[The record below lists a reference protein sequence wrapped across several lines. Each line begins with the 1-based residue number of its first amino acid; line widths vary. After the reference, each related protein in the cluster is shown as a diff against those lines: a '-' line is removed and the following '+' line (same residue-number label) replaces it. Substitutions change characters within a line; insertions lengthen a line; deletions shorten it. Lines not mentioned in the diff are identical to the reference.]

1 MSGTPAH
8 REVGAASTAARPA
21 AALTGAEMTA
31 LFQAVLDA
39 GLDGVVVCDRRGHVL
54 EWNAAAAEMFDLP
67 RERVLGRAFDH
78 LLAPAARDAFLRA
91 LAAAVRPSP
100 RPAGAGRPGSASPLP
115 HAREVPGV
123 RAEER
128 GVRSGQERPSDFSAL
143 TWGGARLEVVA
154 VRAGGKPF
162 PAELV
167 VIPARAARPLVT
179 VLVRDLTLSKR
190 TETRLHGQRHIL
202 EMIAT
207 GSPLFAILE
216 AICRLQDE
224 LLPGSVC
231 SVLLLDAT
239 GRRLVHGA
247 APGLPPA
254 YQRAIDGVE
263 IGPDVGSC
271 GTAAQTGETVI
282 VADIATDPRWAP
294 YRDLALAHG
303 LRACWSTPIR
313 DRRSG
318 RVLGTFAVYPRTP
331 RAPGAEELT
340 LIAEASH
347 LAGIAIGER
356 AADDALRESEARYR
370 LLAEHATDMITR
382 HSPDG
387 TFLYASPACLPLLG
401 YEPAELVGHHY
412 RDFVHPDDA
421 DIEDIIKDGVQNG
434 TEALTVTYRGLR
446 KDGHT
451 IWLES
456 TIRAVPDPD
465 TGLVRELLSVTRDIT
480 ARKQAEE
487 ALRAAERRYRTLV
500 EQLPAIVYIED
511 ANTGRLRYISPQIAS
526 LLGYTPEE
534 WMAEPGRWRA
544 HLHPEDR
551 ERVIQAVKHFFRAR
565 RAEVCELEYR
575 MYTRLG
581 REVWVH
587 DTRRMVRDEEG
598 TPLYV
603 QGIALDV
610 TERRRAVEALR
621 LSERRFRS
629 LVQNSSDL
637 VIVLSPDAAIQYV
650 SPSVGRLLGYRP
662 EELLGTTA
670 YAWLHPDDVPT
681 ARVMFH
687 RRLTLPNAPLI
698 PMVYRVRH
706 RHGEWRYMEMLSTNL
721 VDEPSVRGIVVNM
734 RDVTEREALQQEL
747 ARLAFAD
754 ALTGLPNRTVFLD
767 RLKRALAR
775 ARPNRLAVL
784 FLDLDGFK
792 VVNDSLGHATGD
804 ALLRAVAQ
812 RLTACVPARDLVAR
826 FGGDEFALLVHRVST
841 AEQALHKAERI
852 IAALRR
858 PFLVDGRE
866 FFVSAS
872 IGVTV
877 NRTPHASAEELLR
890 EADIAF
896 YQAKT
901 SGKARAVLF
910 EPSMIEQARK
920 RLELE
925 TDLRHALERGEL
937 ELHYQPEVDLATGR
951 VTAVEALV
959 RWPHP
964 RHGLLRPDAFVPLA
978 EECGLILPLGIHVL
992 RAACRQARAW
1002 METLAE
1008 APVVSVNLSARE
1020 LTHPTLVADVRAILA
1035 ETGLDPALL
1044 RLEITE
1050 TAAMQDVETTTAT
1063 LAALQRLGVRIAVD
1077 DFGTGYSSLSYLRR
1091 LPVNTLKVDRS
1102 FVAATDHDPQAVT
1115 ILQAITALAQALG
1128 LEVVAEGV
1136 ETETQCER
1144 VRAADCTSAQ
1154 GYYFA
1159 QPLTAEAMTRLLT
1172 EQGRRAT
1179 TAA

>member
-1 MSGTPAH
+1 MGSIPAQRTSTTSSGAVMIPPGLDV
-8 REVGAASTAARPA
+8 REKA
-21 AALTGAEMTA
+21 A
-31 LFQAVLDA
+31 LFQATLDI
-39 GLDGVVVCDRRGHVL
+39 GPDGIAVCDRRGRVL
-54 EWNAAAAEMFDLP
+54 EWNEMATRLFGLP
-67 RERVLGRAFDH
+67 RERVLGRAFDR

-91 LAAAVRPSP
+91 LAAVVHLAGRATDPAPRGGAVRLEASAQRVGGGPFPVELVLIPALHPDEESSPAERGPSGL
-100 RPAGAGRPGSASPLP
+100 RQSRGTRDAAGRA
-115 HAREVPGV
+115 
-123 RAEER
+123 
-128 GVRSGQERPSDFSAL
+128 
-143 TWGGARLEVVA
+143 
-154 VRAGGKPF
+154 
-162 PAELV
+162 
-167 VIPARAARPLVT
+167 PLVT
-179 VLVRDLTLSKR
+179 VLVRDLTAGKR
-190 TETRLHGQRHIL
+190 AATRFRGQRHIL

-254 YQRAIDGVE
+254 YRHAIDGLE
-263 IGPDVGSC
+263 IGPEVGSC
-271 GTAAQTGETVI
+271 GAAAWSGETVI
-282 VADIATDPRWAP
+282 VADIASDPRWAA

-318 RVLGTFAVYPRTP
+318 RVLGTFAVYSRTP
-331 RAPGAEELT
+331 RAPRAEELT

-347 LAGIAIGER
+347 LAGIAISER

-370 LLAEHATDMITR
+370 LLAEHATDMIAR

-401 YEPAELVGHHY
+401 YEPAEVVGHHCL
-412 RDFVHPDDA
+412 DFVHPDDA
-421 DIEDIIKDGVQNG
+421 DIESIIKDGVQNG

-446 KDGHT
+446 KDGHA

-456 TIRAVPDPD
+456 TIRAVPDPV
-465 TGLVRELLSVTRDIT
+465 TGMVRELLSVTRDIT

-500 EQLPAIVYIED
+500 EQLPALVYIEE
-511 ANTGRLRYISPQIAS
+511 AGTGRLRYISPQIAS

-551 ERVIQAVKHFFRAR
+551 ERVLHAVKHFFRAGR
-565 RAEVCELEYR
+565 DEVCELEYR
-575 MYTRLG
+575 MYTRHG
-581 REVWVH
+581 REIWVR
-587 DTRRMVRDEEG
+587 DTRCLVRDEKG
-598 TPLYV
+598 APLYV

-637 VIVLSPDAAIQYV
+637 VLVLSPDATIQYV
-650 SPSVGRLLGYRP
+650 SPSVERLMGFNP
-662 EELLGTTA
+662 EELLGRSAFT
-670 YAWLHPDDVPT
+670 WVHPDDVSS
-681 ARVMFH
+681 ARVMLH
-687 RRLTLPNAPLI
+687 RRLTRPDAPRLPVVL
-698 PMVYRVRH
+698 RVRH
-706 RHGEWRYMEMLSTNL
+706 RDGTWRFLEILSTNL
-721 VDEPSVRGIVVNM
+721 MHEPSVGGIVVNM

-747 ARLAFAD
+747 ARLAFTD
-754 ALTGLPNRTVFLD
+754 ALTGLPNRTMFMG
-767 RLKRALAR
+767 RLKRALPP

-792 VVNDSLGHATGD
+792 VVNDSLGHAIGD
-804 ALLRAVAQ
+804 ALLQAVAQ
-812 RLTACVPARDLVAR
+812 RLTGCVSARDLVAR
-826 FGGDEFALLVHRVST
+826 FGGDEFALLLHLVRGPQH
-841 AEQALHKAERI
+841 ALRKAARI
-852 IAALRR
+852 IDALRS
-858 PFLVDGRE
+858 PFTVEGRE

-872 IGVTV
+872 IGVAL
-877 NRTPHASAEELLR
+877 NQAHHMSAEELLR
-890 EADIAF
+890 EADIAL
-896 YQAKT
+896 YQAKAT
-901 SGKARAVLF
+901 GKARAALF
-910 EPSMIEQARK
+910 EPSMNEQALK

-937 ELHYQPEVDLATGR
+937 ELRYQPEVDIASGH

-959 RWPHP
+959 RWQHP
-964 RHGLLRPDAFVPLA
+964 RHGLLRPDVFVPLA
-978 EECGLILPLGIHVL
+978 EESGLILMLGIQVL

-1050 TAAMQDVETTTAT
+1050 TAAMQDTEATTST
-1063 LAALQRLGVRIAVD
+1063 LAALRALGVRIAVD

-1091 LPVNTLKVDRS
+1091 LPVDTLKVDRS
-1102 FVAATDHDPQAVT
+1102 FVTATDHDPQAVT
-1115 ILQAITALAQALG
+1115 ILQAITALGRALG
-1128 LEVVAEGV
+1128 LEVTAEGV
-1136 ETETQCER
+1136 ETEEQCQR
-1144 VRAADCTSAQ
+1144 VRTAGCTSAQ
-1154 GYYFA
+1154 GFYFA
-1159 QPLTAEAMTRLLT
+1159 QPLTAEAITCLLR
-1172 EQGRRAT
+1172 EQRPRT

>member
-1 MSGTPAH
+1 MGSTPTQRPSGVRSGAVPAPSGL
-8 REVGAASTAARPA
+8 EF
-21 AALTGAEMTA
+21 AEQAA
-31 LFQAVLDA
+31 LFQAALEA
-39 GLDGVVVCDRRGHVL
+39 GLDGIAVCDRRGRVL
-54 EWNAAAAEMFDLP
+54 AWNEAAAGMFALP
-67 RERVLGRAFDH
+67 REHAVGQAFAR
-78 LLAPAARDAFLRA
+78 LLAPAARRPFVRA
-91 LAAAVRPSP
+91 LVGATHA
-100 RPAGAGRPGSASPLP
+100 AGRPANPAP
-115 HAREVPGV
+115 H
-123 RAEER
+123 RA
-128 GVRSGQERPSDFSAL
+128 V
-143 TWGGARLEVVA
+143 RLEVA
-154 VRAGGKPF
+154 ALRADGQPF

-167 VIPARAARPLVT
+167 LIPTPATRPLVT
-179 VLVRDLTLSKR
+179 VHVRDLTLSKR
-190 TETRLHGQRHIL
+190 TEARLHGQRHIL

-231 SVLLLDAT
+231 SILLLDAT

-247 APGLPPA
+247 APGLPEA
-254 YQRAIDGVE
+254 YRRAIDGLP
-263 IGPDVGSC
+263 IGPEVGSC
-271 GTAAQTGETVI
+271 GTAAWTGETVI
-282 VADIATDPRWAP
+282 VTDIASDPRWAA

-313 DRRSG
+313 ERRSG
-318 RVLGTFAVYPRTP
+318 RVLGTFAVYARTP
-331 RAPGAEELT
+331 RAPGGEELA

-370 LLAEHATDMITR
+370 LLAEHATDMIAR
-382 HSPDG
+382 HAPDG
-387 TFLYASPACLPLLG
+387 TYLYASPACLPLLG
-401 YEPAELVGHHY
+401 YEPAEVVGQ
-412 RDFVHPDDA
+412 RCLDFVHPDDA
-421 DIEDIIKDGVQNG
+421 DIESLIKGGIRNG
-434 TEALTVTYRGLR
+434 TEALTVAYRGLR

-456 TIRAVPDPD
+456 TIRAVPDPV
-465 TGLVRELLSVTRDIT
+465 TGMVRELLSVTRDIT

-500 EQLPAIVYIED
+500 EQLPALVYIEE
-511 ANTGRLRYISPQIAS
+511 AGTGHLRYISPQIAS
-526 LLGYTPEE
+526 LLGFTPEE
-534 WMAEPGRWRA
+534 WMADPRRWRTQ
-544 HLHPEDR
+544 LHPEDR
-551 ERVIQAVKHFFRAR
+551 ERVLHAVKHFFRAQQ
-565 RAEVCELEYR
+565 AEECELEYR
-575 MYTRLG
+575 IYTRQG

-587 DTRRMVRDEEG
+587 DTRRLVRDEKG
-598 TPLYV
+598 APLYV

-637 VIVLSPDAAIQYV
+637 VIVLSPDATIQYA
-650 SPSVGRLLGYRP
+650 SPSVKRIAGYRP
-662 EELLGTTA
+662 EELLGSNAFT
-670 YAWLHPDDVPT
+670 WLHPDDVPA
-681 ARVMFH
+681 ARTMLH
-687 RRLTLPNAPLI
+687 RRLTHPDAPLV

-706 RHGEWRYMEMLSTNL
+706 RDGSWRYMEMLSNNL
-721 VDEPSVRGIVVNM
+721 VDEPSVGGIIVNM

-747 ARLAFAD
+747 TRLAFTD

-767 RLKRALAR
+767 RLTRALPR
-775 ARPNRLAVL
+775 VRSNRLAVL

-804 ALLRAVAQ
+804 ALLRAVAR
-812 RLTACVPARDLVAR
+812 RLTDCVPARDLVAR
-826 FGGDEFALLVHRVST
+826 FGGDEFALLLHRVRGP
-841 AEQALHKAERI
+841 AHALRQAERI

-858 PFLVDGRE
+858 PFVVEGRE

-877 NRTPHASAEELLR
+877 TQAHHTSAEELLR
-890 EADIAF
+890 EADIAL
-896 YQAKT
+896 YQAKAG
-901 SGKARAVLF
+901 GKARAVLF
-910 EPSMIEQARK
+910 EAGMNEQALK

-937 ELHYQPEVDLATGR
+937 ELRYQPEVDLASGR

-959 RWPHP
+959 RWQHP

-978 EECGLILPLGIHVL
+978 EESGLILPLGMQVL
-992 RAACRQARAW
+992 RAACRQARTW

-1008 APVVSVNLSARE
+1008 PPMVSVNLSARE
-1020 LTHPTLVADVRAILA
+1020 LSHPSLVADVRAILV
-1035 ETGLDPALL
+1035 ETGLDPSLL

-1050 TAAMQDVETTTAT
+1050 TAAMQDTEATTGT
-1063 LAALQRLGVRIAVD
+1063 LAALRALGVRIAID

-1091 LPVNTLKVDRS
+1091 LPVDTLKVDRS
-1102 FVAATDHDPQAVT
+1102 FVTAIDHDSDAVT
-1115 ILQAITALAQALG
+1115 ILQAITALGRALG
-1128 LEVVAEGV
+1128 LEVTAEGV
-1136 ETETQCER
+1136 ETEAQRER
-1144 VRAADCTSAQ
+1144 VRVAGCTSAQ

-1159 QPLTAEAMTRLLT
+1159 QPLTAEAVTCLLA

>member
-8 REVGAASTAARPA
+8 REVGAASTATRPA
-21 AALTGAEMTA
+21 AALTSAEMTA
-31 LFQAVLDA
+31 LFQAALDA
-39 GLDGVVVCDRRGHVL
+39 GLDGVAVCDRRGHVL
-54 EWNAAAAEMFDLP
+54 EWNAAAAAMFGLP
-67 RERVLGRAFDH
+67 AECALGRPFDG
-78 LLAPAARDAFLRA
+78 LLAPTARGTFRQA
-91 LAAAVRPSP
+91 LAAAVDSAAPD
-100 RPAGAGRPGSASPLP
+100 AQAGR
-115 HAREVPGV
+115 
-123 RAEER
+123 
-128 GVRSGQERPSDFSAL
+128 
-143 TWGGARLEVVA
+143 GGARLEVVA
-154 VRAGGKPF
+154 LRADGQPF

-167 VIPARAARPLVT
+167 MIPAYVARPLIT
-179 VLVRDLTLSKR
+179 VLIRDLTRSKQAEAR
-190 TETRLHGQRHIL
+190 VRGQRHIL

-207 GSPLFAILE
+207 GSPLPTVLE
-216 AICRLQDE
+216 AICRLLDD
-224 LLPGSVC
+224 LLPEGIC
-231 SVLLLDAT
+231 SILLLDAS

-247 APGLPPA
+247 APGLPQT
-254 YQRAIDGVE
+254 YWRAIDGLA
-263 IGPDVGSC
+263 IGPGVGSC
-271 GTAAQTGETVI
+271 GTAAWTGELVI
-282 VADIATDPRWAP
+282 AADIATDPNWAA
-294 YRDLALAHG
+294 YRDIALAHG

-313 DRRSG
+313 DGRSG
-318 RVLGTFAVYPRTP
+318 RILGTFAVYGRTP
-331 RAPGAEELT
+331 RVPTPEELA

-347 LAGIAIGER
+347 LAGIALGER

-370 LLAEHATDMITR
+370 LLAEHATDMISR
-382 HSPDG
+382 HTPDG
-387 TFLYASPACLPLLG
+387 TYLYASPACLPLLG
-401 YEPAELVGHHY
+401 YEPAELVGRHCL
-412 RDFVHPDDA
+412 DIVHPDDA
-421 DIEDIIKDGVQNG
+421 DVEHTVRHGLLSG
-434 TEALTVTYRGLR
+434 SETLTITYRGLR
-446 KDGHT
+446 KDGHVV
-451 IWLES
+451 WLES

-465 TGLVRELLSVTRDIT
+465 TGVVRELMSITRDIT

-511 ANTGRLRYISPQIAS
+511 ADTGRLRYISPQIATF
-526 LLGYTPEE
+526 LGFTAEE
-534 WMAEPGRWRA
+534 WMADPSRWRTQ
-544 HLHPEDR
+544 LHPADR
-551 ERVIQAVKHFFRAR
+551 ERVVQAVRHFFRAQ

-587 DTRRMVRDEEG
+587 DTRHRVRDEKG

-603 QGIALDV
+603 QGIVLNV
-610 TERRRAVEALR
+610 TDRRRAVEALR

-637 VIVLSPDAAIQYV
+637 VIVLSPDATIQYV
-650 SPSVGRLLGYRP
+650 SPSVERLLGYRP

-670 YAWLHPDDVPT
+670 YAWLHPDDVPA
-681 ARVMFH
+681 ARFMLH
-687 RRLTLPNAPLI
+687 RRLTLPNAPLV
-698 PMVYRVRH
+698 PAVYRVRH

-734 RDVTEREALQQEL
+734 RDVTEREALQREL
-747 ARLAFAD
+747 ARLAFTD

-775 ARPNRLAVL
+775 ARSNRLAVL

-792 VVNDSLGHATGD
+792 VVNDSLGHAMGD

-812 RLTACVPARDLVAR
+812 RLTGCVPARDLVAR
-826 FGGDEFALLVHRVST
+826 FGGDEFALLVHRVRA
-841 AEQALHKAERI
+841 AEQALRKAERI
-852 IAALRR
+852 IAALRQ

-877 NRTPHASAEELLR
+877 NRAQHGSAEELLR
-890 EADIAF
+890 EADIAL
-896 YQAKT
+896 YQAKAG
-901 SGKARAVLF
+901 GKARAVLF
-910 EPSMIEQARK
+910 EPSMTEQALK

-964 RHGLLRPDAFVPLA
+964 RHGLLHPDAFVPLA
-978 EECGLILPLGIHVL
+978 EECGLILPLGMHVL
-992 RAACRQARAW
+992 RAACRQARTW
-1002 METLAE
+1002 MAALTEPPT
-1008 APVVSVNLSARE
+1008 VSVNLSARE
-1020 LTHPTLVADVRAILA
+1020 LACPTLVTDIRAILA
-1035 ETGLDPALL
+1035 ETGLDPNRL

-1050 TAAMQDVETTTAT
+1050 TAAMQDAEVTAAT
-1063 LAALQRLGVRIAVD
+1063 LAALRAVGVRIAID

-1091 LPVNTLKVDRS
+1091 LPVDALKVDRS

-1115 ILQAITALAQALG
+1115 VLQAITALARALG

-1136 ETETQCER
+1136 ETEAQCER
-1144 VRAADCTSAQ
+1144 VRAAGCTSAQ

-1159 QPLTAEAMTRLLT
+1159 PPVTAEAMTRLLA

>member
-1 MSGTPAH
+1 MGNTSTPY
-8 REVGAASTAARPA
+8 GPAASRDPVLAPAALDTAAQA
-21 AALTGAEMTA
+21 A
-31 LFQAVLDA
+31 LFQAALA
-39 GLDGVVVCDRRGHVL
+39 CGRDGVAVCDRHGRVL
-54 EWNAAAAEMFDLP
+54 EWNEYAAHLFGVP
-67 RERVLGRAFDH
+67 RERALGRPFTG
-78 LLAPAARDAFLRA
+78 LLAPEARAIFTQALTGTVQAARRTRA
-91 LAAAVRPSP
+91 PAAPD
-100 RPAGAGRPGSASPLP
+100 
-115 HAREVPGV
+115 H
-123 RAEER
+123 
-128 GVRSGQERPSDFSAL
+128 D
-143 TWGGARLEVVA
+143 TRLEVVA
-154 VRAGGKPF
+154 LRASGEPF
-162 PAELV
+162 LAELLL
-167 VIPARAARPLVT
+167 IPAHATRPLVT

-190 TETRLHGQRHIL
+190 TETRLHGQRQVL

-207 GSPLFAILE
+207 GNPLFPILE

-231 SVLLLDAT
+231 SILLLDAT

-254 YQRAIDGVE
+254 YRRAIDGVE
-263 IGPDVGSC
+263 IGPEVGSC
-271 GTAAQTGETVI
+271 GAAAWTGETVI
-282 VADIATDPRWAP
+282 VADIATDPRWAA
-294 YRDLALAHG
+294 YRELALAHG

-318 RVLGTFAVYPRTP
+318 RVLGTFAVYSRTP
-331 RAPGAEELT
+331 RAPRAEELT

-356 AADDALRESEARYR
+356 AADDALRESETRYR
-370 LLAEHATDMITR
+370 LLAEHATDLIAR
-382 HSPDG
+382 HSSDG
-387 TFLYASPACLPLLG
+387 TYLYVSPACLPLLG
-401 YEPAELVGHHY
+401 YEPAEMVGHHCL
-412 RDFVHPDDA
+412 DFVHPDDA
-421 DIEDIIKDGVQNG
+421 DIEAIIKDGVRNG
-434 TEALTVTYRGLR
+434 SESLTITYRGLR
-446 KDGHT
+446 KDGHA

-456 TIRAVPDPD
+456 TIRAVPDPV

-480 ARKQAEE
+480 ARKQVED
-487 ALRAAERRYRTLV
+487 ALRAAERRFRTLV
-500 EQLPAIVYIED
+500 EQLPALVYIEE
-511 ANTGRLRYISPQIAS
+511 AGTGRLRYISPQIAS

-534 WMAEPGRWRA
+534 WMADPGRWRA

-551 ERVIQAVKHFFRAR
+551 ERVIHAVKHFFRAQ

-575 MYTRLG
+575 IYTRQG

-621 LSERRFRS
+621 RSERRFRS

-637 VIVLSPDAAIQYV
+637 VLVLGPDATIQYV
-650 SPSVGRLLGYRP
+650 SPSVERLMGFNP
-662 EELLGTTA
+662 EELLGRSA
-670 YAWLHPDDVPT
+670 LAWVHPDDVPS
-681 ARVMFH
+681 ARVMLH
-687 RRLTLPNAPLI
+687 RRLTRPDAPLI
-698 PMVYRVRH
+698 AMVYRVRH
-706 RHGEWRYMEMLSTNL
+706 RDGSWRFMEILSTNL
-721 VDEPSVRGIVVNM
+721 LHEPSVGGIVVNM
-734 RDVTEREALQQEL
+734 RDVTERETLQQEL
-747 ARLAFAD
+747 ARLAFTD
-754 ALTGLPNRTVFLD
+754 ALTGLPNRTMFMDQL
-767 RLKRALAR
+767 RRALPR

-792 VVNDSLGHATGD
+792 VINDSLGHATGD

-812 RLTACVPARDLVAR
+812 RLTACLPTRDLVAR
-826 FGGDEFALLVHRVST
+826 FGGDEFALLLHAVRGPRHALRR
-841 AEQALHKAERI
+841 AEQI
-852 IAALRR
+852 IETLRR
-858 PFLVDGRE
+858 PFTVEGRE

-877 NRTPHASAEELLR
+877 PRAHPVSTEELLR
-890 EADIAF
+890 EADIAL

-901 SGKARAVLF
+901 GGKARAVVF
-910 EPSMIEQARK
+910 EPSMTEQVRK

-937 ELHYQPEVDLATGR
+937 ELRFQPEVDITNGR

-959 RWPHP
+959 RWRHP

-978 EECGLILPLGIHVL
+978 EECGLIHALGVQVL

-1002 METLAE
+1002 MEALAE
-1008 APVVSVNLSARE
+1008 VPVVSVNLSARE

-1050 TAAMQDVETTTAT
+1050 TAAMQDAETTTAT
-1063 LAALQRLGVRIAVD
+1063 LAALQQLGVHIAID

-1091 LPVNTLKVDRS
+1091 LPVDTLKVDRS
-1102 FVAATDHDPQAVT
+1102 FIIATDHDPDAVT
-1115 ILQAITALAQALG
+1115 VLQAIIALGRALG
-1128 LEVVAEGV
+1128 LEVTAEGV
-1136 ETETQCER
+1136 ETEAHYER
-1144 VRAADCTSAQ
+1144 VRTAGCTSAQ
-1154 GYYFA
+1154 GFYFA
-1159 QPLTAEAMTRLLT
+1159 QPLTAEAMTHLLW
-1172 EQGRRAT
+1172 EQRQRT